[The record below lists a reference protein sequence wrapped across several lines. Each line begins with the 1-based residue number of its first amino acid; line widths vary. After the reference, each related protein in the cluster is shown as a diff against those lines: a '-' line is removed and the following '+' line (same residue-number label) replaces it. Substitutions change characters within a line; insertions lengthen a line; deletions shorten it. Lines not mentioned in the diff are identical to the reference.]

1 MNVLIIGSGGREHA
15 ICVSCKK
22 STEVNQIFCMPGNAG
37 TEQISKNVLI
47 TCLIVIITLI
57 HFSSSSFG
65 NQKTNFYKNENI
77 DISFLKAWDSKEAT
91 LYALFI
97 KMKKN
102 WKTYWKY
109 PGDSGFSPEFKIIES
124 NNLKKIEILWPTPK
138 VFFENGSVINGY
150 KKELILPLFFY
161 KEKSS
166 KKIDFKLNFLMGFCD
181 DICIPI
187 KFIINSK
194 IALKTNE
201 LKNKLV
207 SNYLEK
213 MPQDLSNS
221 KNLIECEVKKINK
234 KMKLIS
240 KFDSNFFSNNHSID
254 QLILEYLDGQ
264 IWFSEISKTNER
276 FEFLS
281 TINSFEDNNFFL
293 DKSKIEYTI
302 ITRSGGFQQ
311 KGCKSPIN

>member
-1 MNVLIIGSGGREHA
+1 MDNNYLEII
-15 ICVSCKK
+15 
-22 STEVNQIFCMPGNAG
+22 
-37 TEQISKNVLI
+37 ISKNVLI
-47 TCLIVIITLI
+47 KCLILIITLI

-65 NQKTNFYKNENI
+65 NQKTNLYKDENI

-124 NNLKKIEILWPTPK
+124 NNLKKIEISWPTPK

-150 KKELILPLFFY
+150 KKELILPIFFY

-194 IALKTNE
+194 NALKANE

-207 SNYLEK
+207 SNSLEK
-213 MPQDLSNS
+213 IPQDLSNS
-221 KNLIECEVKKINK
+221 ENLIECEVKKINK

-240 KFDSNFFSNNHSID
+240 KFDNNFFSNNNSIE

-264 IWFSEISKTNER
+264 IWFSEISKTNKR

-281 TINSFEDNNFFL
+281 IINSLDDNNFFL
-293 DKSKIEYTI
+293 DKSKIKYTI
-302 ITRSGGFQQ
+302 ITRSGGFQH

>member
-1 MNVLIIGSGGREHA
+1 MDNNYLGII
-15 ICVSCKK
+15 
-22 STEVNQIFCMPGNAG
+22 
-37 TEQISKNVLI
+37 ISKNVLI
-47 TCLIVIITLI
+47 KCLILIITLI

-65 NQKTNFYKNENI
+65 NQKTNLYKDENI

-124 NNLKKIEILWPTPK
+124 NNLKKIEISWPTPK

-150 KKELILPLFFY
+150 KKELILPIFFY
-161 KEKSS
+161 KEKRS

-194 IALKTNE
+194 KALKANE

-207 SNYLEK
+207 SNSLEK

-221 KNLIECEVKKINK
+221 ENLIECEVKKINK

-240 KFDSNFFSNNHSID
+240 KFDNKFFSNNNSID

-264 IWFSEISKTNER
+264 IWFSEISKTNKR

-281 TINSFEDNNFFL
+281 IINSLDDNNFFL
-293 DKSKIEYTI
+293 DKSKIKYTI
-302 ITRSGGFQQ
+302 ITRSGGFQH

>member
-1 MNVLIIGSGGREHA
+1 MDNNYLGII
-15 ICVSCKK
+15 
-22 STEVNQIFCMPGNAG
+22 
-37 TEQISKNVLI
+37 ISKNVLI
-47 TCLIVIITLI
+47 KCLILIITLI

-65 NQKTNFYKNENI
+65 NQKTNLYKDENI

-124 NNLKKIEILWPTPK
+124 NNLKKIEISWPTPK

-150 KKELILPLFFY
+150 KKELILPIFFY

-194 IALKTNE
+194 KALKANE

-207 SNYLEK
+207 SNSLEK

-221 KNLIECEVKKINK
+221 ENLIECEVKKINK

-240 KFDSNFFSNNHSID
+240 KFDNNFFSNNNSIE
-254 QLILEYLDGQ
+254 QLILEYLDDQ
-264 IWFSEISKTNER
+264 IWFSEISKTNKR

-281 TINSFEDNNFFL
+281 IINSLDDNNFFL
-293 DKSKIEYTI
+293 DKSKIKYTI
-302 ITRSGGFQQ
+302 ITRSGGFQH

>member
-1 MNVLIIGSGGREHA
+1 MDNNYLEII
-15 ICVSCKK
+15 
-22 STEVNQIFCMPGNAG
+22 
-37 TEQISKNVLI
+37 ISKNVLI
-47 TCLIVIITLI
+47 KCLILIITLI

-65 NQKTNFYKNENI
+65 NQKTNFYKDENI

-124 NNLKKIEILWPTPK
+124 NNLKKIEISWPTPK

-150 KKELILPLFFY
+150 KKELILPIFFY

-194 IALKTNE
+194 NALKANE

-207 SNYLEK
+207 SNSLEK

-221 KNLIECEVKKINK
+221 ENLIECEVKKINK
-234 KMKLIS
+234 KMKLVS
-240 KFDSNFFSNNHSID
+240 KFDNNFFSNNNSIE
-254 QLILEYLDGQ
+254 QLILEYLDDQ
-264 IWFSEISKTNER
+264 IWFSEISKTNKR

-281 TINSFEDNNFFL
+281 IINSLDDNNFFL
-293 DKSKIEYTI
+293 DKSKIKYTI
-302 ITRSGGFQQ
+302 ITRSGGFQH

>member
-1 MNVLIIGSGGREHA
+1 MDNNYSGII
-15 ICVSCKK
+15 
-22 STEVNQIFCMPGNAG
+22 
-37 TEQISKNVLI
+37 ISKNTLI
-47 TCLIVIITLI
+47 IRLILIITLI

-65 NQKTNFYKNENI
+65 NQKTNFYKDENI

-124 NNLKKIEILWPTPK
+124 NNLKKIEISWPTPK

-150 KKELILPLFFY
+150 KKELILPIFFY

-194 IALKTNE
+194 NALKTNE

-207 SNYLEK
+207 SNSLEK

-221 KNLIECEVKKINK
+221 ENLIECEVKKINK

-240 KFDSNFFSNNHSID
+240 KFDNKFFSNNNSID

-264 IWFSEISKTNER
+264 IWFSEISKTNKR

-281 TINSFEDNNFFL
+281 IINSLDDNNFFL
-293 DKSKIEYTI
+293 DKSKIKYTI
-302 ITRSGGFQQ
+302 ITRSGGFQH

>member
-1 MNVLIIGSGGREHA
+1 MDNNYLGII
-15 ICVSCKK
+15 
-22 STEVNQIFCMPGNAG
+22 
-37 TEQISKNVLI
+37 ISKNVLK
-47 TCLIVIITLI
+47 CLILIITLI

-65 NQKTNFYKNENI
+65 NQKTNLYKDENI

-124 NNLKKIEILWPTPK
+124 NNLKKIEISWPTPK
-138 VFFENGSVINGY
+138 VFFENDSVINGY
-150 KKELILPLFFY
+150 KKELILPIFFY

-194 IALKTNE
+194 NALITND
-201 LKNKLV
+201 LKNKLI
-207 SNYLEK
+207 SNSLEK

-221 KNLIECEVKKINK
+221 ENLIECEVKKINK

-240 KFDSNFFSNNHSID
+240 KFDNNFFSNNNSID

-264 IWFSEISKTNER
+264 IWFSEISKTNEH

-281 TINSFEDNNFFL
+281 IINSLDENNFFL
-293 DKSKIEYTI
+293 DKSKIKYTI

>member
-1 MNVLIIGSGGREHA
+1 MDNNYSGII
-15 ICVSCKK
+15 
-22 STEVNQIFCMPGNAG
+22 
-37 TEQISKNVLI
+37 ISKNILI
-47 TCLIVIITLI
+47 ICLILIITLI

-65 NQKTNFYKNENI
+65 NQKTNLYKDENI

-124 NNLKKIEILWPTPK
+124 NNLKKIEISWPTPK

-194 IALKTNE
+194 NALKTNE

-207 SNYLEK
+207 SNSLEK

-234 KMKLIS
+234 KMKLLS

>member
-1 MNVLIIGSGGREHA
+1 MDNNYSVI
-15 ICVSCKK
+15 
-22 STEVNQIFCMPGNAG
+22 T
-37 TEQISKNVLI
+37 ISKNLLI
-47 TCLIVIITLI
+47 TFLLLIITLSL
-57 HFSSSSFG
+57 FSSSSFG
-65 NQKTNFYKNENI
+65 NQKTNFYKDENI
-77 DISFLKAWDSKEAT
+77 EISFLKAWDSKEAT

-124 NNLKKIEILWPTPK
+124 NNLKKIEISWPTPK

-166 KKIDFKLNFLMGFCD
+166 KKIDFKINFLMGFCD

-194 IALKTNE
+194 NALKTNE

-281 TINSFEDNNFFL
+281 TVNSFEDNNFFL

>member
-1 MNVLIIGSGGREHA
+1 MDNNYLGII
-15 ICVSCKK
+15 
-22 STEVNQIFCMPGNAG
+22 
-37 TEQISKNVLI
+37 ISKNVLI
-47 TCLIVIITLI
+47 KCLILIITLI

-65 NQKTNFYKNENI
+65 NQKTNLYKDENI

-124 NNLKKIEILWPTPK
+124 NNLKKIEISWPTPK
-138 VFFENGSVINGY
+138 VFFENGSIINGY
-150 KKELILPLFFY
+150 KKELILPIFFY

-194 IALKTNE
+194 KALKANE

-207 SNYLEK
+207 SNSLEK
-213 MPQDLSNS
+213 IPQDLSNS
-221 KNLIECEVKKINK
+221 ENLIECEVKKINK

-240 KFDSNFFSNNHSID
+240 KFDNKFFSNNNSID

-264 IWFSEISKTNER
+264 IWFSEISKTNKR

-281 TINSFEDNNFFL
+281 IINSLDDNNFFL
-293 DKSKIEYTI
+293 DKSKIKYTI
-302 ITRSGGFQQ
+302 ITRSGGFQH

>member
-1 MNVLIIGSGGREHA
+1 MDNNYSVI
-15 ICVSCKK
+15 
-22 STEVNQIFCMPGNAG
+22 T
-37 TEQISKNVLI
+37 ISKNLLI
-47 TCLIVIITLI
+47 TFLLLIITLSL
-57 HFSSSSFG
+57 FSSNSFG
-65 NQKTNFYKNENI
+65 NQKTNFYKDENI
-77 DISFLKAWDSKEAT
+77 EISFLKAWDSKEAT

-194 IALKTNE
+194 NALKTNE

-207 SNYLEK
+207 SNSLEK

-221 KNLIECEVKKINK
+221 ENLIECEVKKINK

-240 KFDSNFFSNNHSID
+240 KFDNNFFSNNNSID

-281 TINSFEDNNFFL
+281 IINSLDDNNFFL
-293 DKSKIEYTI
+293 DKSKIKYTI
-302 ITRSGGFQQ
+302 ITRSGGFQH

>member
-1 MNVLIIGSGGREHA
+1 MDNNYSGII
-15 ICVSCKK
+15 
-22 STEVNQIFCMPGNAG
+22 
-37 TEQISKNVLI
+37 ISKNVLI
-47 TCLIVIITLI
+47 TCLILIITLSL
-57 HFSSSSFG
+57 FSSSSFG
-65 NQKTNFYKNENI
+65 NQKTNFYKDENI
-77 DISFLKAWDSKEAT
+77 EISFLKAWDSKEAT

-124 NNLKKIEILWPTPK
+124 NNLKKIEISWPTPK

-150 KKELILPLFFY
+150 KKELILPIFFY

-194 IALKTNE
+194 NALKTNE

-207 SNYLEK
+207 SNSLEK
-213 MPQDLSNS
+213 IPQDLSNS
-221 KNLIECEVKKINK
+221 ENLIECEVKKINK

-240 KFDSNFFSNNHSID
+240 KFDNNFFSNNHSID

-281 TINSFEDNNFFL
+281 IINSLDDNNFFL
-293 DKSKIEYTI
+293 DKSKIKYTI

>member
-1 MNVLIIGSGGREHA
+1 MDNNYSVI
-15 ICVSCKK
+15 
-22 STEVNQIFCMPGNAG
+22 T
-37 TEQISKNVLI
+37 ISKNLLI
-47 TCLIVIITLI
+47 TFLLLIITLSL
-57 HFSSSSFG
+57 FSSSSFG
-65 NQKTNFYKNENI
+65 NQKTNFYKDENI
-77 DISFLKAWDSKEAT
+77 EISFLKAWDSKEAT

-124 NNLKKIEILWPTPK
+124 NNLKKIEISWPTPK

-150 KKELILPLFFY
+150 KKELILPIFFY

-194 IALKTNE
+194 NALKTNE

-207 SNYLEK
+207 SNSLEK

-221 KNLIECEVKKINK
+221 ENLIECEVKKINK
-234 KMKLIS
+234 KMKLLS

-293 DKSKIEYTI
+293 DKSKIKYTI

>member
-1 MNVLIIGSGGREHA
+1 MDNNYSGII
-15 ICVSCKK
+15 
-22 STEVNQIFCMPGNAG
+22 
-37 TEQISKNVLI
+37 ISKNVLI
-47 TCLIVIITLI
+47 KCLIIITLI

-65 NQKTNFYKNENI
+65 NQKTNFYKDENI

-124 NNLKKIEILWPTPK
+124 NNLKKIEISWPTPK

-150 KKELILPLFFY
+150 KKELILPIFFY

-194 IALKTNE
+194 NALKTNE

-207 SNYLEK
+207 SNSLEK

-221 KNLIECEVKKINK
+221 ENLIECEVKKINK

-240 KFDSNFFSNNHSID
+240 KFDNNFFSNNHSID

>member
-1 MNVLIIGSGGREHA
+1 MDNNYSGII
-15 ICVSCKK
+15 
-22 STEVNQIFCMPGNAG
+22 
-37 TEQISKNVLI
+37 ISKNILI
-47 TCLIVIITLI
+47 ICLILIITLI

-65 NQKTNFYKNENI
+65 NEKTNFYKDENI

-124 NNLKKIEILWPTPK
+124 NNLKKIEISWPTPK

-150 KKELILPLFFY
+150 KKELILPIFFY

-194 IALKTNE
+194 TALKTNE
-201 LKNKLV
+201 FKNKLV
-207 SNYLEK
+207 SNSLEK

-234 KMKLIS
+234 KMKLLS

-311 KGCKSPIN
+311 KGCKSHIN

>member
-1 MNVLIIGSGGREHA
+1 MDNNYSGII
-15 ICVSCKK
+15 
-22 STEVNQIFCMPGNAG
+22 
-37 TEQISKNVLI
+37 ISKNILI
-47 TCLIVIITLI
+47 ICLILIITLI

-65 NQKTNFYKNENI
+65 NQKTNLYKDENI

-124 NNLKKIEILWPTPK
+124 NNLKKIEISWPTPK

-150 KKELILPLFFY
+150 KEELILPIFFY

-194 IALKTNE
+194 NALKANE

-207 SNYLEK
+207 SNSLEK
-213 MPQDLSNS
+213 IPQDLSNS
-221 KNLIECEVKKINK
+221 ENLIECEVKKINK

-240 KFDSNFFSNNHSID
+240 KFDNNFFSNNNSIE
-254 QLILEYLDGQ
+254 QLILEYLDDQ
-264 IWFSEISKTNER
+264 IWFSEIIKTNKR

-281 TINSFEDNNFFL
+281 IINSLDDNNFFL
-293 DKSKIEYTI
+293 DKSKIKYTI
-302 ITRSGGFQQ
+302 ITRSGGFQH

>member
-1 MNVLIIGSGGREHA
+1 MDNNYSGII
-15 ICVSCKK
+15 
-22 STEVNQIFCMPGNAG
+22 
-37 TEQISKNVLI
+37 ISKNILI
-47 TCLIVIITLI
+47 ICLILIITLI

-65 NQKTNFYKNENI
+65 NQKTNLYKDENI

-124 NNLKKIEILWPTPK
+124 NNLKKIEISWPTPK

-150 KKELILPLFFY
+150 KKELILPIFFY

-194 IALKTNE
+194 NALKTNE

-207 SNYLEK
+207 SNSLEK

-221 KNLIECEVKKINK
+221 ENLIECEVKKINK

-240 KFDSNFFSNNHSID
+240 KFDNNFFSNNNSIE
-254 QLILEYLDGQ
+254 QLILEYLDDQ
-264 IWFSEISKTNER
+264 IWFSEIIKTNKR

-281 TINSFEDNNFFL
+281 IINSLDDNNFFL
-293 DKSKIEYTI
+293 DKSKIKYTI
-302 ITRSGGFQQ
+302 ITRSGGFQH

>member
-1 MNVLIIGSGGREHA
+1 MDNNYSVI
-15 ICVSCKK
+15 
-22 STEVNQIFCMPGNAG
+22 T
-37 TEQISKNVLI
+37 ISKNLLI
-47 TCLIVIITLI
+47 TFLLLIITLSL
-57 HFSSSSFG
+57 FSSNSFG
-65 NQKTNFYKNENI
+65 NQKTNFYKDENI
-77 DISFLKAWDSKEAT
+77 EISFLKAWDSKEAT

-124 NNLKKIEILWPTPK
+124 NNLKKIEISWPTPK

-150 KKELILPLFFY
+150 KKELILPIFFY

-207 SNYLEK
+207 SNSLEK

>member
-1 MNVLIIGSGGREHA
+1 MDNNYSVI
-15 ICVSCKK
+15 
-22 STEVNQIFCMPGNAG
+22 T
-37 TEQISKNVLI
+37 ISKNLLI
-47 TCLIVIITLI
+47 TFLLLIITLSL
-57 HFSSSSFG
+57 FSSSSFG
-65 NQKTNFYKNENI
+65 NQKTNFYKDENI
-77 DISFLKAWDSKEAT
+77 EISFLKAWDSKEAT

-124 NNLKKIEILWPTPK
+124 NNLKKIEISWPTPK

-150 KKELILPLFFY
+150 KKELILPIFFY

-194 IALKTNE
+194 NALKANE

-207 SNYLEK
+207 SNSLEK

-234 KMKLIS
+234 KMKLLS

-276 FEFLS
+276 FKFLS
-281 TINSFEDNNFFL
+281 IINSLDDNNFFL
-293 DKSKIEYTI
+293 DKSKIKYTI

>member
-1 MNVLIIGSGGREHA
+1 MDNNYSVI
-15 ICVSCKK
+15 
-22 STEVNQIFCMPGNAG
+22 T
-37 TEQISKNVLI
+37 ISKNLLI
-47 TCLIVIITLI
+47 TFLLLIITLSL
-57 HFSSSSFG
+57 FSSNSFG
-65 NQKTNFYKNENI
+65 NQKTNFYKDENI
-77 DISFLKAWDSKEAT
+77 EISFLKAWDSKEAT

-124 NNLKKIEILWPTPK
+124 NNLKKIEISWPTPK

-150 KKELILPLFFY
+150 KKELILPIFFY

-194 IALKTNE
+194 NALKANE

-207 SNYLEK
+207 SNSLEK
-213 MPQDLSNS
+213 IPQDLSNS
-221 KNLIECEVKKINK
+221 ENLIECEVKKINK

-240 KFDSNFFSNNHSID
+240 KFDNNFFSNNHSID

-281 TINSFEDNNFFL
+281 IINTLDDNNFFL
-293 DKSKIEYTI
+293 DKSKIKYTI
-302 ITRSGGFQQ
+302 ITRSGGFQH

>member
-1 MNVLIIGSGGREHA
+1 MDNNYLEII
-15 ICVSCKK
+15 
-22 STEVNQIFCMPGNAG
+22 
-37 TEQISKNVLI
+37 ISKNVLI
-47 TCLIVIITLI
+47 KCLILIITLI

-65 NQKTNFYKNENI
+65 NQKTNLYKDENI

-124 NNLKKIEILWPTPK
+124 NNLKKIEISWPTPK

-150 KKELILPLFFY
+150 KKELILPIFFY

-194 IALKTNE
+194 NALKTNE

-207 SNYLEK
+207 SNSLEK
-213 MPQDLSNS
+213 IPQDLSNS
-221 KNLIECEVKKINK
+221 ENLIECEVKKINK

-240 KFDSNFFSNNHSID
+240 KFDNNFFSNNHSID

-281 TINSFEDNNFFL
+281 IINSLDDNNFFL
-293 DKSKIEYTI
+293 DKSKIKYTI
-302 ITRSGGFQQ
+302 ITRSGGFQH

>member
-1 MNVLIIGSGGREHA
+1 MDNNYSVI
-15 ICVSCKK
+15 
-22 STEVNQIFCMPGNAG
+22 T
-37 TEQISKNVLI
+37 ISKNLLI
-47 TCLIVIITLI
+47 TFLLLIITLSL
-57 HFSSSSFG
+57 FSSNSFG
-65 NQKTNFYKNENI
+65 NQKTNFYKDENI
-77 DISFLKAWDSKEAT
+77 EISFLKAWDSKEAT

-124 NNLKKIEILWPTPK
+124 NNLKKIEISWPTPK

-150 KKELILPLFFY
+150 KKELILPIFFY

-194 IALKTNE
+194 NALKANE

-207 SNYLEK
+207 SNSLEK

-221 KNLIECEVKKINK
+221 ENLIECEVKKINK

-240 KFDSNFFSNNHSID
+240 KFDNNFFSNNNSID

-281 TINSFEDNNFFL
+281 IINSLDDNNFFL
-293 DKSKIEYTI
+293 DKSKIKYTI

>member
-1 MNVLIIGSGGREHA
+1 MDNNYSGII
-15 ICVSCKK
+15 
-22 STEVNQIFCMPGNAG
+22 
-37 TEQISKNVLI
+37 ISKNVLI
-47 TCLIVIITLI
+47 TCLILIITLF

-65 NQKTNFYKNENI
+65 NQKTNFYKDENI

-124 NNLKKIEILWPTPK
+124 KNLKKIEISWPTPK

-150 KKELILPLFFY
+150 KKELILPIFFY

-194 IALKTNE
+194 NALKTNE

-207 SNYLEK
+207 SNSLEK

-221 KNLIECEVKKINK
+221 ENLIECEVKKINK

-240 KFDSNFFSNNHSID
+240 KFDNNFFSNNNSID

-281 TINSFEDNNFFL
+281 IINSLDDNNFFL
-293 DKSKIEYTI
+293 DKSKIKYTI

>member
-1 MNVLIIGSGGREHA
+1 MDNNYLGII
-15 ICVSCKK
+15 
-22 STEVNQIFCMPGNAG
+22 
-37 TEQISKNVLI
+37 ISKNVLI
-47 TCLIVIITLI
+47 KCLILIITLI

-65 NQKTNFYKNENI
+65 NQKTNLYKDENI

-124 NNLKKIEILWPTPK
+124 NNLKKIEISWPTPK
-138 VFFENGSVINGY
+138 VFFENGSIINGY
-150 KKELILPLFFY
+150 KKELILPIFFY

-194 IALKTNE
+194 KALKANE
-201 LKNKLV
+201 LKKKLV
-207 SNYLEK
+207 SNSLEK

-221 KNLIECEVKKINK
+221 ENLIECEVKKINK

-240 KFDSNFFSNNHSID
+240 KFDNKFFSNNNSID

-264 IWFSEISKTNER
+264 IWFSEISKTNKR

-281 TINSFEDNNFFL
+281 IINSLDDNNFFL
-293 DKSKIEYTI
+293 DKSKIKYTI
-302 ITRSGGFQQ
+302 ITRSGGFQH

>member
-1 MNVLIIGSGGREHA
+1 MDNNYSVII
-15 ICVSCKK
+15 
-22 STEVNQIFCMPGNAG
+22 
-37 TEQISKNVLI
+37 ISKNILTI
-47 TCLIVIITLI
+47 CLILIITLI

-65 NQKTNFYKNENI
+65 NQKTNFYKDENI

-150 KKELILPLFFY
+150 KKELILPIFFY

-194 IALKTNE
+194 NALKTNE

-207 SNYLEK
+207 SNSLEK

-221 KNLIECEVKKINK
+221 ENLIECEVKKINK

-240 KFDSNFFSNNHSID
+240 KFDNNFFSNNHSID
-254 QLILEYLDGQ
+254 QIILEYLDGQ

>member
-1 MNVLIIGSGGREHA
+1 MDNNYSVI
-15 ICVSCKK
+15 
-22 STEVNQIFCMPGNAG
+22 T
-37 TEQISKNVLI
+37 ISKNLLI
-47 TCLIVIITLI
+47 TFLLLIITLSL
-57 HFSSSSFG
+57 FSSISFG
-65 NQKTNFYKNENI
+65 NQKTNFYKDENI
-77 DISFLKAWDSKEAT
+77 EISFLKAWDSKEAT

-124 NNLKKIEILWPTPK
+124 NNLKKIEISWPTPK

-150 KKELILPLFFY
+150 KKELILPIFFY

-194 IALKTNE
+194 NALKTNE
-201 LKNKLV
+201 LKNKLI
-207 SNYLEK
+207 SNSLEK

-221 KNLIECEVKKINK
+221 ENLIECEVKKINK

-240 KFDSNFFSNNHSID
+240 KFDNNFFSNNNSIE

-281 TINSFEDNNFFL
+281 IINSLDDNNFFL
-293 DKSKIEYTI
+293 DKSKIKYTI
-302 ITRSGGFQQ
+302 ITRSGGFQH

>member
-1 MNVLIIGSGGREHA
+1 MDNNYSGLI
-15 ICVSCKK
+15 
-22 STEVNQIFCMPGNAG
+22 
-37 TEQISKNVLI
+37 ISKNVLI
-47 TCLIVIITLI
+47 TCLILIITLI
-57 HFSSSSFG
+57 HFASSSFG
-65 NQKTNFYKNENI
+65 NQKTNFYKDENI

-124 NNLKKIEILWPTPK
+124 NNLKKIEISWPTPK

-150 KKELILPLFFY
+150 KKELILPIFFY

-181 DICIPI
+181 DLCIPI

-194 IALKTNE
+194 NALKTNE

-207 SNYLEK
+207 SNSLEK

-221 KNLIECEVKKINK
+221 ENLIECEVKKINK

-240 KFDSNFFSNNHSID
+240 KFDNNFFSNNHSID
-254 QLILEYLDGQ
+254 QIILEYLDGQ

-281 TINSFEDNNFFL
+281 IINSLDDNNFFL
-293 DKSKIEYTI
+293 DKSKIKYTI

-311 KGCKSPIN
+311 IGCKSPIN

>member
-1 MNVLIIGSGGREHA
+1 MDNNYSVI
-15 ICVSCKK
+15 
-22 STEVNQIFCMPGNAG
+22 T
-37 TEQISKNVLI
+37 ISKNLLI
-47 TCLIVIITLI
+47 TFLLLIITLSL
-57 HFSSSSFG
+57 FSSSSFG
-65 NQKTNFYKNENI
+65 NQKTNFYKDENI
-77 DISFLKAWDSKEAT
+77 EISFLKAWDSKEAT

-124 NNLKKIEILWPTPK
+124 NNLKKIEISWPTPK

-150 KKELILPLFFY
+150 KKELILPIFFY

-194 IALKTNE
+194 NALKTNE
-201 LKNKLV
+201 LKNKLI
-207 SNYLEK
+207 SNSLEK

-234 KMKLIS
+234 KMKLLS

-281 TINSFEDNNFFL
+281 IINSLDENNFFL
-293 DKSKIEYTI
+293 DKSKIKYTI
-302 ITRSGGFQQ
+302 ITRSGGFQH

>member
-1 MNVLIIGSGGREHA
+1 MDNNYSVI
-15 ICVSCKK
+15 
-22 STEVNQIFCMPGNAG
+22 T
-37 TEQISKNVLI
+37 ISKNLLI
-47 TCLIVIITLI
+47 TFLLLIITLSL
-57 HFSSSSFG
+57 FSSNSFG
-65 NQKTNFYKNENI
+65 NQKTNFYKDENI
-77 DISFLKAWDSKEAT
+77 EISFLKAWDSKEAT

-124 NNLKKIEILWPTPK
+124 NNLKKIEISWPTPK

-150 KKELILPLFFY
+150 KKELILPIFFY

-194 IALKTNE
+194 NALKTNE

-207 SNYLEK
+207 SNSLEK

-234 KMKLIS
+234 KMKLLS

>member
-1 MNVLIIGSGGREHA
+1 MDNNYSGII
-15 ICVSCKK
+15 
-22 STEVNQIFCMPGNAG
+22 
-37 TEQISKNVLI
+37 ISKNVLI
-47 TCLIVIITLI
+47 TCLILIIILI

-65 NQKTNFYKNENI
+65 NQKTNFYKDENI

-124 NNLKKIEILWPTPK
+124 NNLKKIEISWPTPK

-150 KKELILPLFFY
+150 KKELILPIFFY

-194 IALKTNE
+194 NALKANE

-207 SNYLEK
+207 SNSLEK
-213 MPQDLSNS
+213 IPQDLSNS
-221 KNLIECEVKKINK
+221 ENLIECEVKKINK

-240 KFDSNFFSNNHSID
+240 KFDNNFFSNNNSIE

-264 IWFSEISKTNER
+264 IWFSEISKTNKR

-281 TINSFEDNNFFL
+281 IINSLDDNNFFL
-293 DKSKIEYTI
+293 DKSKIKYTI
-302 ITRSGGFQQ
+302 ITRSGGFQH

>member
-1 MNVLIIGSGGREHA
+1 MN
-15 ICVSCKK
+15 
-22 STEVNQIFCMPGNAG
+22 Q
-37 TEQISKNVLI
+37 
-47 TCLIVIITLI
+47 
-57 HFSSSSFG
+57 
-65 NQKTNFYKNENI
+65 
-77 DISFLKAWDSKEAT
+77 
-91 LYALFI
+91 
-97 KMKKN
+97 N

-150 KKELILPLFFY
+150 KKELILPIFFY

-194 IALKTNE
+194 NALKTNE

-207 SNYLEK
+207 SNSLEK

-221 KNLIECEVKKINK
+221 ENLIECEVKKINK

-240 KFDSNFFSNNHSID
+240 KFDNNFFSNNNSID

-293 DKSKIEYTI
+293 DKSKIKYTI

>member
-1 MNVLIIGSGGREHA
+1 MDNNYSGII
-15 ICVSCKK
+15 
-22 STEVNQIFCMPGNAG
+22 
-37 TEQISKNVLI
+37 ISKNTLI
-47 TCLIVIITLI
+47 IRLILIITLI

-65 NQKTNFYKNENI
+65 NQKTNFYKDENI

-124 NNLKKIEILWPTPK
+124 NNLKKIEISWPTPK

-194 IALKTNE
+194 NALKTNE

-207 SNYLEK
+207 SNSLEK

-234 KMKLIS
+234 KMKLLS

>member
-1 MNVLIIGSGGREHA
+1 MDNNYSGII
-15 ICVSCKK
+15 
-22 STEVNQIFCMPGNAG
+22 
-37 TEQISKNVLI
+37 ISKNILI
-47 TCLIVIITLI
+47 ILLILIITLI

-65 NQKTNFYKNENI
+65 NQKTNLYKDENI

-124 NNLKKIEILWPTPK
+124 NNLKKIEISWPTPK

-150 KKELILPLFFY
+150 KKELILPIFFY

-207 SNYLEK
+207 SESLEK

-240 KFDSNFFSNNHSID
+240 KFDNNFFSNNNSIE

>member
-1 MNVLIIGSGGREHA
+1 MDNNYSGII
-15 ICVSCKK
+15 
-22 STEVNQIFCMPGNAG
+22 
-37 TEQISKNVLI
+37 ISKNILI
-47 TCLIVIITLI
+47 ICLILIITLI

-65 NQKTNFYKNENI
+65 NQKTNFYKDENFE
-77 DISFLKAWDSKEAT
+77 ISFLKAWDSKEAT

-124 NNLKKIEILWPTPK
+124 NNLKKIEISWPTPK
-138 VFFENGSVINGY
+138 VFFENGSVIYGY
-150 KKELILPLFFY
+150 KKELILPIFFY
-161 KEKSS
+161 KEKRS

-187 KFIINSK
+187 KFIINSEN
-194 IALKTNE
+194 ALKTNE

-207 SNYLEK
+207 SYSLEK

-234 KMKLIS
+234 KMKLLS

>member
-1 MNVLIIGSGGREHA
+1 MDNNYSGII
-15 ICVSCKK
+15 
-22 STEVNQIFCMPGNAG
+22 
-37 TEQISKNVLI
+37 ISKNILI
-47 TCLIVIITLI
+47 ICLILIIALI

-65 NQKTNFYKNENI
+65 NQKTNFYKDENI
-77 DISFLKAWDSKEAT
+77 EISFLKAWDSKEAT

-124 NNLKKIEILWPTPK
+124 NNLKKIEISWPTPK

-150 KKELILPLFFY
+150 KKELILPIFFY

-194 IALKTNE
+194 NALKANE

-207 SNYLEK
+207 SNSLEK
-213 MPQDLSNS
+213 IPQDLSNS
-221 KNLIECEVKKINK
+221 ENLIECEVKKINK

-240 KFDSNFFSNNHSID
+240 KFDNNFFSNNHSID
-254 QLILEYLDGQ
+254 QIILEYLDGQ

-281 TINSFEDNNFFL
+281 IINSLDDNNFFL
-293 DKSKIEYTI
+293 DKSKIKYTI

>member
-1 MNVLIIGSGGREHA
+1 MDNNYSVI
-15 ICVSCKK
+15 
-22 STEVNQIFCMPGNAG
+22 T
-37 TEQISKNVLI
+37 ISKNLLI
-47 TCLIVIITLI
+47 TFLLLIITLSL
-57 HFSSSSFG
+57 FSSSSFG
-65 NQKTNFYKNENI
+65 NQKTNFYKDENI

-124 NNLKKIEILWPTPK
+124 NNLKKIEISWPTPK

-150 KKELILPLFFY
+150 KKELILPIFFY

-194 IALKTNE
+194 NALKANE

-207 SNYLEK
+207 SNSLEK
-213 MPQDLSNS
+213 IPQDLSNS
-221 KNLIECEVKKINK
+221 ENLIECEVKKINK

-240 KFDSNFFSNNHSID
+240 KFDNNFFSNNHSID

-302 ITRSGGFQQ
+302 ITRSGGFQH

>member
-1 MNVLIIGSGGREHA
+1 MDNNYSVI
-15 ICVSCKK
+15 
-22 STEVNQIFCMPGNAG
+22 T
-37 TEQISKNVLI
+37 ISKNLLI
-47 TCLIVIITLI
+47 TFLLLIITLSF
-57 HFSSSSFG
+57 FSSSSFG
-65 NQKTNFYKNENI
+65 NQKTNFYKDENI
-77 DISFLKAWDSKEAT
+77 EISFLKAWDSKEAT

-124 NNLKKIEILWPTPK
+124 NNLKKIEISWPTPK

-150 KKELILPLFFY
+150 KKELILPIFFY

-194 IALKTNE
+194 NALKTNE

-207 SNYLEK
+207 SNSLEK

-221 KNLIECEVKKINK
+221 ENLIECEVKKINK

-281 TINSFEDNNFFL
+281 IINSLDDNNFFL
-293 DKSKIEYTI
+293 DKSKIKYTI

>member
-1 MNVLIIGSGGREHA
+1 MDNNFLEII
-15 ICVSCKK
+15 
-22 STEVNQIFCMPGNAG
+22 
-37 TEQISKNVLI
+37 ISKNVLI
-47 TCLIVIITLI
+47 KCLILIITLI

-65 NQKTNFYKNENI
+65 NQKTNFYKDENI

-124 NNLKKIEILWPTPK
+124 NNLKKIEISWPTPK

-194 IALKTNE
+194 NALKANE

-207 SNYLEK
+207 SNSLEK

-221 KNLIECEVKKINK
+221 ENLIECEVKKINK
-234 KMKLIS
+234 KMKLLS

>member
-1 MNVLIIGSGGREHA
+1 MDNNYSVI
-15 ICVSCKK
+15 
-22 STEVNQIFCMPGNAG
+22 T
-37 TEQISKNVLI
+37 ISKNLLI
-47 TCLIVIITLI
+47 TFLLLIITLSL
-57 HFSSSSFG
+57 FSSNSFG
-65 NQKTNFYKNENI
+65 NQKTNFYKDENI
-77 DISFLKAWDSKEAT
+77 EISFLKAWDSKEAT

-124 NNLKKIEILWPTPK
+124 NNLKKIEISWPTPK

-150 KKELILPLFFY
+150 KKELILPIFFY

-194 IALKTNE
+194 NALKTNE

-207 SNYLEK
+207 SNSLEK

-221 KNLIECEVKKINK
+221 ENLIECEVKKINK

-240 KFDSNFFSNNHSID
+240 KFDNNFFSNNNSID

-293 DKSKIEYTI
+293 DKSKIKYTI
-302 ITRSGGFQQ
+302 ITRSGGFQH